1 MSNPASPESLL
12 LSPSEWQILRAV
24 RLAGARI
31 SSEAIAGRLPSPGLS
46 PATVAALLDRLAAKG
61 VLQRRE
67 DGWMLRTD
75 YAALLERQ
83 VEHFLETYVFDDPEG
98 AEILLR
104 LLEERRGD
112 SPAHA

>member
-75 YAALLERQ
+75 YAALLKRQ